1 MEKRGESNGQT
12 QNSDDS
18 RGRLHTG
25 THLGFILAGS
35 LGIKQTGIANCDLNT
50 NFPLFIYSINKG
62 KLLKFKNIKS

>member
-1 MEKRGESNGQT
+1 MEKSGKSNGQT

-35 LGIKQTGIANCDLNT
+35 LEKKTGVLQIDRGGRSAYE
-50 NFPLFIYSINKG
+50 FR
-62 KLLKFKNIKS
+62 